1 MGYLRPQ
8 KKTAAFA
15 LLLVLVVTVSDLIR
29 PILVGRAMDSI
40 TAGGTFSLIVRY
52 SAVYLVILVLG
63 TICSAAQMWIL
74 QKLGQD
80 IIYQVRQELFAHI
93 HNLSLRFFDIT
104 PVGRIVTRV
113 TNDVETLNELFSS
126 ILVTMVKNAV
136 LILGYAG
143 VMLYLQWKLA
153 LVSFVLLPLVVYLS
167 PAVHPAVPDHPPD
180 HPHKGLRHEYLPLGK
195 SVCHEADPDL
205 PPGE

>member
-1 MGYLRPQ
+1 MQNNKPGVFRRLMGYLRPQ

-29 PILVGRAMDSI
+29 PILVGHAMDSI

-113 TNDVETLNELFSS
+113 TNDVETLN
-126 ILVTMVKNAV
+126 
-136 LILGYAG
+136 
-143 VMLYLQWKLA
+143 
-153 LVSFVLLPLVVYLS
+153 
-167 PAVHPAVPDHPPD
+167 
-180 HPHKGLRHEYLPLGK
+180 
-195 SVCHEADPDL
+195 
-205 PPGE
+205 